1 MNEDLAFYLA
11 QGISVFTG
19 ILAIIMMQLKNM
31 RTILV
36 FQIIVNLTAS
46 LNYLLLGGDSGAFVS
61 LLAIIQSIVM
71 YLYNKNN
78 KKPQWWLT
86 VLFVAG
92 YWGISAYNIVSSN
105 EIMGI
110 LPAIAAFCFCM
121 SLVQEKAWIFRVWGA
136 LNPAFWVPYDFI
148 TRSYVMF
155 FVHLGIFI
163 SSVVAMVR
171 LDGFFG
177 LIKKKD
183 KR

>member
-1 MNEDLAFYLA
+1 MNEELAFYLA

-19 ILAIIMMQLKNM
+19 ILAILTMQLKNM
-31 RTILV
+31 RTILFLQV
-36 FQIIVNLTAS
+36 VINLMAS
-46 LNYLLLGGDSGAFVS
+46 TNYLLLGGDSGAFVS

-71 YLYNKNN
+71 YLYNKND

-86 VLFVAG
+86 VLFVAC

-121 SLVQEKAWIFRVWGA
+121 ALVQEKAWIFRVWGA
-136 LNPAFWVPYDFI
+136 LNPAFWVPYDFV